1 MRRLHRACC
10 KLDGACSMRHATR
23 RVAHAARWMRRAR
36 QVLNKAE
43 AASAD
48 ELDELDELEAVVA
61 ALAPCEHAVGR
72 GGTSEFP

>member
-23 RVAHAARWMRRAR
+23 RVAHAACWLDRAR

-48 ELDELDELEAVVA
+48 ELDELEAVVA
-61 ALAPCEHAVGR
+61 ALAPCAHAVGR
-72 GGTSEFP
+72 VGTSEYS